1 MNPCH
6 VHPPISI
13 AVVPFLLSH
22 EQPYVLLNRSCARL
36 SLLRVGVGELDVTLT
51 HYAERFLRRTLGL
64 TISPLT
70 QCGADQDLSQHP
82 PAIDICYYGFTTSQF
97 INGDDLIWTPLYHL
111 LPQEDHR
118 NGQADLDEPSRGIND
133 QHDAA
138 NGQLSQYDLGLLATA
153 LATIRHSLDRR
164 PVIEEIEPAA
174 FTLSYLQHR
183 TEMLLGVRLHTQ
195 NFRRK
200 LLDSGYL
207 ESIDIAVNQT
217 LGRPALLYRV
227 RKSQR

>member
-6 VHPPISI
+6 VHPSISI
-13 AVVPFLLSH
+13 AVVPFLLSRQ
-22 EQPYVLLNRSCARL
+22 QPHVLLSRSSTGL
-36 SLLRVGVGELDVTLT
+36 SLLRIGVGELDVTLT
-51 HYAERFLRRTLGL
+51 HYAERFLGRTLGL

-97 INGDDLIWTPLYHL
+97 INGDDLVWTPLYHL
-111 LPQEDHR
+111 LPEEDHR
-118 NGQADLDEPSRGIND
+118 HAETRLDEASDRINQGGGVASSEVSR
-133 QHDAA
+133 
-138 NGQLSQYDLGLLATA
+138 YDLGLIATA
-153 LATIRHSLDRR
+153 LAAIRHSLDRR
-164 PVIEEIEPAA
+164 PVIEEIEPEA

-207 ESIDIAVNQT
+207 EPIDIAVNQT

-227 RKSQR
+227 RKHQG